1 MVVVVG
7 VVSGFFTGV
16 VGVVSV
22 PAVAVVAPAVVVS
35 VKSDS
40 AVVVDPSIVASLLDL
55 LLVSISVSG
64 VD

>member
-55 LLVSISVSG
+55 VVSISVSG